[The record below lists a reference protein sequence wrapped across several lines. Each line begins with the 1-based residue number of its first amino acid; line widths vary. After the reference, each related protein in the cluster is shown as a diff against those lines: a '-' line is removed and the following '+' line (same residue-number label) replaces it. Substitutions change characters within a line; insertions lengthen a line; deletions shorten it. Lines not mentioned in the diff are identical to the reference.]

1 MYTAPH
7 AEGVCGQVSGA
18 LVGIGV
24 LQSLVYLAF
33 IRFVD
38 LYEREP
44 LRYVVPVFLW
54 GFTVAVSVSLFFNTL
69 FQVAVSQIS
78 TMQVAGFLTAV
89 VAAPVVEECSK
100 GMALFLVFVVSYA
113 ASRRRGVVEFSGVM
127 DGIVY
132 GSAVGFGFSLAE
144 DLLYYAQFGPETY
157 AVRRI
162 FGGFAHAAFTSM
174 TGIGFGLVP
183 WVRSPLLKP
192 VPPVLGLGTAVL
204 LHAAFNLAASLFGP
218 LAYGVLFLV
227 LLLYAA
233 IIVGWLAFE
242 RRAIRSELREE
253 VEAGL
258 VSPEDYAVLPT
269 YLRRTGR
276 YLRLAL
282 TGRWGEWFRERRMH
296 AAAVDL
302 ALAKRVSRSGAR
314 AEDERVGRLRHKLLE
329 LRGAAPA
336 PGSGG
341 ARWTPPA

>member
-1 MYTAPH
+1 M
-7 AEGVCGQVSGA
+7 SGA

-24 LQSLVYLAF
+24 LQTLVYLAF
-33 IRFVD
+33 IRFID

-54 GFTVAVSVSLFFNTL
+54 GFTVAVAISLFFNTL

-89 VAAPVVEECSK
+89 VAAPVVEECAK
-100 GMALFLVFVVSYA
+100 GFALFLVFLVSYA

-183 WVRSPLLKP
+183 WVRSPLFKP
-192 VPPVLGLGTAVL
+192 VPPVLGLGVAIG
-204 LHAAFNLAASLFGP
+204 LHAAFNLTASLFGP

-233 IIVGWLAFE
+233 IIAGWLAFE
-242 RRAIRSELREE
+242 RRAIRDELREE
-253 VEAGL
+253 VAAGL
-258 VSPEDYAVLPT
+258 LGPEDYSVLPT
-269 YLRRTGR
+269 YFRRTAR
-276 YLRLAL
+276 YLKLAL
-282 TGRWGEWFRERRMH
+282 TGRWGEWFRERRLH

-302 ALAKRVSRSGAR
+302 ALAKRVSRSGMR
-314 AEDERVGRLRHKLLE
+314 GEDERVDRLRQKLLG
-329 LRGAAPA
+329 LRGELPS
-336 PGSGG
+336 PGAGG
-341 ARWTPPA
+341 TRWTPPA